1 MVHNCSVTGE
11 ARSDIE
17 YIGITPAEKHCLLAD
32 ANPGRS
38 IPVPVDV
45 VRGQR
50 VLAIPSGSA
59 GLGVQKPPARVAA
72 LSGGDHWRE

>member
-11 ARSDIE
+11 ACSDIE

-32 ANPGRS
+32 ADPGRS

-59 GLGVQKPPARVAA
+59 GLGVQKPPALVVF